1 MKRSDSEPNRRGL
14 HQMIALD
21 RLIKQ
26 GKTPEEAN
34 QHVRET
40 PDEKLQA
47 ENLDYLEKNQDS

>member
-1 MKRSDSEPNRRGL
+1 
-14 HQMIALD
+14 MIALD